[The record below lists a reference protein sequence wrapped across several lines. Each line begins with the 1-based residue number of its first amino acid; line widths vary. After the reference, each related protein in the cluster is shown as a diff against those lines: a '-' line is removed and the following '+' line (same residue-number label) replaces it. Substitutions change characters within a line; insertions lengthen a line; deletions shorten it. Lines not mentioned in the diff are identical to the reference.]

1 MKSNKLEQHE
11 KRGKSQNN
19 AALIFCVTVAVLIAA
34 IYFSIIVVKKR
45 DDSLTNKQ
53 GIITS
58 CMQIPVYLVL
68 FLTLT
73 GTLIKFK
80 QLERRYNMQ
89 IKKVQVMIAFMFA
102 LLALVISIIR

>member
-1 MKSNKLEQHE
+1 M
-11 KRGKSQNN
+11 
-19 AALIFCVTVAVLIAA
+19 TVAVLIAA

-68 FLTLT
+68 FLTLS

>member
-1 MKSNKLEQHE
+1 M
-11 KRGKSQNN
+11 
-19 AALIFCVTVAVLIAA
+19 TVAVLIAA

-58 CMQIPVYLVL
+58 FMQIPVYLVL
-68 FLTLT
+68 FLTLS